1 MRFIQAKDYEDMSRI
16 AADIIAAQV
25 ILKPDSVLGLAT
37 GSSPEGIYRKL
48 IESYRKG
55 ELDFG
60 RATSINLDE
69 YKGLDGENSQSYRYY
84 MDHQLFDFINID
96 KKRTFVPDGTIEDA
110 EEACRIYDG
119 IIRDNGPVTLQ
130 LLGIGCNG
138 HIGFNEPAEEFSTG
152 THCVDLAESTISANA
167 RFFDS
172 IEDVPRQAI
181 TMGIGSIMQAEKI
194 LLIASGKSKAKAI
207 KEAFRGKITP
217 KVPASILQLH
227 KDVIV
232 VGDVE
237 AFSEMELKQ

>member
-48 IESYRKG
+48 IESYGKG
-55 ELDFG
+55 ELDFS

-84 MDHQLFDFINID
+84 MDYHLFDFINID
-96 KKRTFVPDGTIEDA
+96 KKRTFIPDGTIEDA
-110 EEACRIYDG
+110 EEACRLYDG
-119 IIRDNGPVTLQ
+119 IISDNGPVTLQ

-138 HIGFNEPAEEFSTG
+138 HIGFNEPAEEFSAG
-152 THCVDLAESTISANA
+152 THCVDLAESTIMANA

-172 IEDVPRQAI
+172 IYDVPRQAI

-207 KEAFRGKITP
+207 KEAFCGKITP

-232 VGDVE
+232 VGDME